1 MIVDS
6 ATLISFFDR
15 DDVNH
20 WAARGRIEL
29 AADTEQLVVSPF
41 VVAELELLV
50 RDRYG
55 LDGWLATLDD
65 LARSAWTIAPVD
77 AAHLV
82 AMHERVAA
90 GSSLAAASV
99 QALVAG
105 ELS

>member
-15 DDVNH
+15 DDMNH
-20 WAARGRIEL
+20 WTAMGWIEL

-41 VVAELELLV
+41 VIAELELLV

-55 LDGWLATLDD
+55 LGGWLATLDD

-77 AAHLV
+77 TAHLV
-82 AMHERVAA
+82 AVHERVAA
-90 GSSLAAASV
+90 GASLAAASV